1 MQNIQK
7 QQTVIELEGIS
18 RQFSTQDM
26 TTTAVSEINLTINQ
40 GDYVAITGPSGCGKS
55 TLLSILGL
63 MDTPTTGRYWL
74 AGQEVSGLT
83 SNQLAELRNKEI
95 GFIFQS
101 FNLID
106 ELTVWENVALP
117 LFYSASK
124 GKGAKEAAI
133 AALEKVEMKHR
144 LNHFPSQL
152 SGGQQQRVAIA
163 RALVMKPSI
172 LLIDEPTGN
181 LDSHNGDIVMDMLS
195 QLNEAGT
202 TLCMVTHD
210 SRYANKAKRRIDLLD
225 GRILGSTHRKIA

>member
-1 MQNIQK
+1 MNNK
-7 QQTVIELEGIS
+7 SVIELTNIT
-18 RQFSTQDM
+18 RKFITQDM
-26 TTTAVSEINLTINQ
+26 TTTAVDNINLSINQ

-63 MDTPTTGRYWL
+63 MDKAT
-74 AGQEVSGLT
+74 SGSYLLNGIDVNKLNT
-83 SNQLAELRNKEI
+83 DQLAEVRNKEI

-117 LFYSASK
+117 LYYSASK
-124 GKGAKEAAI
+124 GAGAKKAAAEA
-133 AALEKVEMKHR
+133 LDKVEMRHR
-144 LNHFPSQL
+144 LNHFPTQL

-163 RALVMKPSI
+163 RALVMSPSI

-181 LDSHNGDIVMDMLS
+181 LDSHNGDIVMAMLS
-195 QLNEAGT
+195 DLNNQGT

-210 SRYANKAKRRIDLLD
+210 ARYANQAKRRIDLFD
-225 GRILGSTHRKIA
+225 GKVLGSIQNMEVA

>member
-1 MQNIQK
+1 MNNK
-7 QQTVIELEGIS
+7 SVIELTNIT
-18 RQFSTQDM
+18 RKFITQDM
-26 TTTAVSEINLTINQ
+26 TTTAVDNINLSINQ

-63 MDTPTTGRYWL
+63 MDKAT
-74 AGQEVSGLT
+74 SGSYLLNGIDVNKLNT
-83 SNQLAELRNKEI
+83 DQLAEVRNKEI

-117 LFYSASK
+117 LYYSASK
-124 GKGAKEAAI
+124 GAGAKKAAVEA
-133 AALEKVEMKHR
+133 LDKVEMRHR
-144 LNHFPSQL
+144 LNHFPTQL

-163 RALVMKPSI
+163 RALVMSPSI

-181 LDSHNGDIVMDMLS
+181 LDSHNGDIVMAMLS
-195 QLNEAGT
+195 DLNNQGT

-210 SRYANKAKRRIDLLD
+210 ARYANQAKRRIDLFD
-225 GRILGSTHRKIA
+225 GKVLGSIHNMEVA

>member
-1 MQNIQK
+1 MNRK
-7 QQTVIELEGIS
+7 SVIELTNIT
-18 RQFSTQDM
+18 RKFITQDM
-26 TTTAVSEINLTINQ
+26 TTTAVDNINLSINQ

-63 MDTPTTGRYWL
+63 MDR
-74 AGQEVSGLT
+74 ASSGSYLLNGIDVNKLN
-83 SNQLAELRNKEI
+83 SDQLAEVRNKEI

-117 LFYSASK
+117 LYYSASK
-124 GKGAKEAAI
+124 GAGAKKAAVE
-133 AALEKVEMKHR
+133 ALEKVEMRHR
-144 LNHFPSQL
+144 LNHFPTQL

-163 RALVMKPSI
+163 RALVMSPSI

-181 LDSHNGDIVMDMLS
+181 LDSHNGDIVMAMLND
-195 QLNEAGT
+195 LNNQGT

-210 SRYANKAKRRIDLLD
+210 ARYANQAKRRIDLFD
-225 GRILGSTHRKIA
+225 GKVLGSIQNMEVA

>member
-1 MQNIQK
+1 MNRK
-7 QQTVIELEGIS
+7 SVIELTNIT
-18 RQFSTQDM
+18 RKFITQDM
-26 TTTAVSEINLTINQ
+26 TTTAVDNINLSINQ

-63 MDTPTTGRYWL
+63 MDR
-74 AGQEVSGLT
+74 ASSGSYLLNGIDVNKLN
-83 SNQLAELRNKEI
+83 SDQLAEVRNKEI

-117 LFYSASK
+117 LYYSA
-124 GKGAKEAAI
+124 GKGAGAKKAAVE
-133 AALEKVEMKHR
+133 ALEKVEMRHR
-144 LNHFPSQL
+144 LNHFPTQL

-163 RALVMKPSI
+163 RALVMSPSI

-181 LDSHNGDIVMDMLS
+181 LDSHNGDIVMAMLND
-195 QLNEAGT
+195 LNNQGT

-210 SRYANKAKRRIDLLD
+210 ARYANQAKRRIDLFD
-225 GRILGSTHRKIA
+225 GKVLGSIQNMEVA

>member
-1 MQNIQK
+1 MNNK
-7 QQTVIELEGIS
+7 SVIELTNIT
-18 RQFSTQDM
+18 RKFITQDM
-26 TTTAVSEINLTINQ
+26 TTTAVDNINLSINQ

-63 MDTPTTGRYWL
+63 MDKAT
-74 AGQEVSGLT
+74 SGSYLLNGIDVNKLNT
-83 SNQLAELRNKEI
+83 DQLAEVRNKEI

-117 LFYSASK
+117 LYYSAN
-124 GKGAKEAAI
+124 KGAGAKKAAVEA
-133 AALEKVEMKHR
+133 LDKVEMRHR
-144 LNHFPSQL
+144 LNHFPTQL

-163 RALVMKPSI
+163 RALVMSPSI

-181 LDSHNGDIVMDMLS
+181 LDSHNGDIVMAMLS
-195 QLNEAGT
+195 DLNNQGT

-210 SRYANKAKRRIDLLD
+210 ARYANQAKRRIDLFD
-225 GRILGSTHRKIA
+225 GKVLGSIQNMEVA

>member
-1 MQNIQK
+1 MNNK
-7 QQTVIELEGIS
+7 SVIELTNIT
-18 RQFSTQDM
+18 RKFITQDM
-26 TTTAVSEINLTINQ
+26 TTTAIDNINLSINQ

-63 MDTPTTGRYWL
+63 MDKAT
-74 AGQEVSGLT
+74 SGSYLLNGIDVNKLNT
-83 SNQLAELRNKEI
+83 DQLAEVRNKEI

-117 LFYSASK
+117 LYYSASK
-124 GKGAKEAAI
+124 GAGAKKAAVEA
-133 AALEKVEMKHR
+133 LDKVEMRHR
-144 LNHFPSQL
+144 LNHFPTQL

-163 RALVMKPSI
+163 RALVMSPSI

-181 LDSHNGDIVMDMLS
+181 LDSHNGDIVMAMLS
-195 QLNEAGT
+195 DLNNQGT

-210 SRYANKAKRRIDLLD
+210 ARYANQAKRRIDLFD
-225 GRILGSTHRKIA
+225 GKVLGSIQNMEVA

>member
-1 MQNIQK
+1 MNNK
-7 QQTVIELEGIS
+7 SVIELTNIT
-18 RQFSTQDM
+18 RKFITQDM
-26 TTTAVSEINLTINQ
+26 TTTAVDNINLSINQ

-63 MDTPTTGRYWL
+63 MDKAT
-74 AGQEVSGLT
+74 SGSYLLNGSDVNKLNT
-83 SNQLAELRNKEI
+83 DQLAEVRNKEI

-117 LFYSASK
+117 LYYSASK
-124 GKGAKEAAI
+124 GAGAKKAAVEA
-133 AALEKVEMKHR
+133 LDKVEMRHR
-144 LNHFPSQL
+144 LNHFPTQL

-163 RALVMKPSI
+163 RALVMSPSI

-181 LDSHNGDIVMDMLS
+181 LDSHNGDIVMAMLND
-195 QLNEAGT
+195 LNNQGT

-210 SRYANKAKRRIDLLD
+210 ARYANQAKRRIDLFD
-225 GRILGSTHRKIA
+225 GKVLGSIQNMEVA

>member
-1 MQNIQK
+1 MNNK
-7 QQTVIELEGIS
+7 SVIELTNIT
-18 RQFSTQDM
+18 RKFITQDM
-26 TTTAVSEINLTINQ
+26 TTTAVDNINLSINQ

-63 MDTPTTGRYWL
+63 MDKAT
-74 AGQEVSGLT
+74 SGSYLLNGIDVNKLNT
-83 SNQLAELRNKEI
+83 DQLAEVRNKEI

-117 LFYSASK
+117 LYYSASK
-124 GKGAKEAAI
+124 GAGAKKAAVEA
-133 AALEKVEMKHR
+133 LDKVEMRHR
-144 LNHFPSQL
+144 LNHFPTQL

-163 RALVMKPSI
+163 RALVMSPSI

-181 LDSHNGDIVMDMLS
+181 LDSHNGDIVMAMLS
-195 QLNEAGT
+195 DLNNQGT

-210 SRYANKAKRRIDLLD
+210 ARYANQAKRRIDLFD
-225 GRILGSTHRKIA
+225 GKVLGSIQNMEVA

>member
-1 MQNIQK
+1 MEK
-7 QQTVIELEGIS
+7 KCVIELSGIS
-18 RQFSTQDM
+18 RKFVTQDM
-26 TTTAVSEINLTINQ
+26 TTTAVDDIDITIRE

-63 MDTPTTGRYWL
+63 MDKATSGSYHL
-74 AGQEVSGLT
+74 AGIDVNKL
-83 SNQLAELRNKEI
+83 NNDQLAEVRNREI

-117 LFYSASK
+117 MFYSESK
-124 GKGAKEAAI
+124 GAGGKEAAI
-133 AALEKVEMKHR
+133 KALEMVEMRHR
-144 LNHFPSQL
+144 LNHFPNQL

-163 RALVMKPSI
+163 RALVMSPSI

-181 LDSHNGDIVMDMLS
+181 LDSHNGDIVMSMLAD
-195 QLNEAGT
+195 LNRQGT

-210 SRYANKAKRRIDLLD
+210 SRYANQASRRIDLFD
-225 GRILGSTHRKIA
+225 GKILGSAQRKIA

>member
-1 MQNIQK
+1 MSNK
-7 QQTVIELEGIS
+7 ESVIELTGIT
-18 RQFSTQDM
+18 RQFNTQEM
-26 TTTAVSEINLTINQ
+26 TTTAISDIDLTIHK

-63 MDTPTTGRYWL
+63 MDKASSGRYML
-74 AGQEVSGLT
+74 SGVDVNNL
-83 SNQLAELRNKEI
+83 SMNQLAALRNTEI

-106 ELTVWENVALP
+106 ELTVWENVSLP
-117 LFYSASK
+117 MYYSDSK
-124 GKGAKEAAI
+124 GVGAKEAAI
-133 AALEKVEMKHR
+133 QALEKVEMSHR

-163 RALVMKPSI
+163 RALVMNPAI

-195 QLNEAGT
+195 QLNNDGT

-210 SRYANKAKRRIDLLD
+210 SRYANQAKRRIDLFD
-225 GRILGSTHRKIA
+225 GKVLGVTQKEIA

>member
-1 MQNIQK
+1 MNNK
-7 QQTVIELEGIS
+7 SVIELTNIT
-18 RQFSTQDM
+18 RKFITQDM
-26 TTTAVSEINLTINQ
+26 TTTAVDNINLSINQ

-63 MDTPTTGRYWL
+63 MDKAT
-74 AGQEVSGLT
+74 SGSYLLNGIDVNKLNT
-83 SNQLAELRNKEI
+83 DQLAEVRNKEI

-117 LFYSASK
+117 LYYSASK
-124 GKGAKEAAI
+124 GAGAKKAAVEA
-133 AALEKVEMKHR
+133 LDKVEMRHR
-144 LNHFPSQL
+144 LNHFPTQL

-163 RALVMKPSI
+163 RALVMSPSI

-181 LDSHNGDIVMDMLS
+181 LDSHNGDIVMAMLND
-195 QLNEAGT
+195 LNNQGT

-210 SRYANKAKRRIDLLD
+210 ARYANQAKRRIDLFD
-225 GRILGSTHRKIA
+225 GKVLGSIQNMEVA

>member
-1 MQNIQK
+1 MNNK
-7 QQTVIELEGIS
+7 SVIELTNIT
-18 RQFSTQDM
+18 RKFITQDM
-26 TTTAVSEINLTINQ
+26 TTTAVDNINLSINQ

-63 MDTPTTGRYWL
+63 MDKAT
-74 AGQEVSGLT
+74 SGSYLLNGIDVNKLNT
-83 SNQLAELRNKEI
+83 DQLAEVRNKEI

-117 LFYSASK
+117 LYYSASK
-124 GKGAKEAAI
+124 GAGAKKAAVEA
-133 AALEKVEMKHR
+133 LDKVEMRHR
-144 LNHFPSQL
+144 LNHFPTQL

-163 RALVMKPSI
+163 RALVMSPSI

-181 LDSHNGDIVMDMLS
+181 LDSHNGDIVMAMLS
-195 QLNEAGT
+195 DLNNQGT

-210 SRYANKAKRRIDLLD
+210 TRYANQAKRRIDLFD
-225 GRILGSTHRKIA
+225 GKVLGSIQNMEVA

>member
-1 MQNIQK
+1 MNNK
-7 QQTVIELEGIS
+7 SVIELTNIT
-18 RQFSTQDM
+18 RKFITQDM
-26 TTTAVSEINLTINQ
+26 TTTAVDNINLSINQ

-63 MDTPTTGRYWL
+63 MDKAT
-74 AGQEVSGLT
+74 SGSYLLNGIDVNKLNT
-83 SNQLAELRNKEI
+83 DQLAEVRNKEI

-117 LFYSASK
+117 LYYSASK
-124 GKGAKEAAI
+124 GAGAKKTAVEA
-133 AALEKVEMKHR
+133 LDKVEMRHR
-144 LNHFPSQL
+144 LNHFPTQL

-163 RALVMKPSI
+163 RALVMSPSI

-181 LDSHNGDIVMDMLS
+181 LDSHNGDIVMAMLS
-195 QLNEAGT
+195 DLNNQGT

-210 SRYANKAKRRIDLLD
+210 ARYANQAKRRIDLFD
-225 GRILGSTHRKIA
+225 GKVLGSIQNMEVA